1 MYKPVKSSLQ
11 GRTIDILNIIRNNA
25 SMEYQADIP
34 TISDVADIPA
44 VGAAICGNPSR
55 SNEFINALINR
66 IALVVA
72 NSAIFRNPYEM
83 LKKGYLEYGES
94 VEEIFVDLAKVVE
107 YSAEKAADREFR
119 RTLPDVHSVFHI
131 MNWKVMYPVTIERE
145 ALKRAFLTADGVES
159 LIRNVIDSIYTA
171 AAYDEFLLVKYL
183 IIKAVTR
190 GEVRPV
196 AVDTTDPDNMAIS
209 FRAASN
215 AFTFLSTEN
224 NFAKVRNNAPKE
236 NQVIFM
242 DSDVNAEY
250 DVSVLA
256 AAFNMDK
263 ADFMGRLL
271 LIDSFKTFDN
281 DRWATIVANS
291 DMVEEVTSAE
301 LALMEDVI
309 AVLADERWFQI
320 YDEVSEMEDTKVSAG
335 LYWNYFY
342 HNWKIVSTSPFSNI
356 VAFVSTTVRPISS
369 LDFYVTAIVE
379 GEDSTVYLLEA
390 DPDDA
395 AIADQRY
402 KFIQTQALTQDGVAV
417 NGYGAV
423 TVPAALFTSETA
435 LTLELAV
442 GSATLEGTLQ
452 IVTDSS
458 GQTAVPAVAV
468 GDKITF
474 APGV

>member
-1 MYKPVKSSLQ
+1 MYKPVKTSLQ

-25 SMEYQADIP
+25 SAEYQADIP
-34 TISDVADIPA
+34 VISDVADIPG
-44 VGAAICGNPSR
+44 VGAAICGNPTR
-55 SNEFINALINR
+55 SNEFINALVNR

-72 NSAIFRNPYEM
+72 NSAIFRNPYAM

-107 YSAEKAADREFR
+107 YSAEKAAAREFK
-119 RTLPDVHSVFHI
+119 RTVPDVHSVFHI

-145 ALKRAFLTADGVES
+145 TLKRAFLSADGVES
-159 LIRNVIDSIYTA
+159 MITKVIDSIYTA

-183 IIKAVTR
+183 IIKAIAR
-190 GEVRPV
+190 GEVKPV
-196 AVDTTDPDNMAIS
+196 AVDLTSMDNMAIA
-209 FRAASN
+209 FRATSN

-242 DSDVNAEY
+242 DSEANAAY
-250 DVSVLA
+250 DVGVLA

-271 LIDSFKTFDN
+271 LIDSFKDFDN
-281 DRWATIVANS
+281 ERWAEIVANS
-291 DMVEEVTSAE
+291 DMVETVTDAE

-309 AVLADERWFQI
+309 GVLADERWFQI
-320 YDEVSEMEDTKVSAG
+320 YDEVSEMEDTKVGAG

-356 VAFVSTTVRPISS
+356 VAFVATTVSAVSS
-369 LDFYVTAIVE
+369 MDFYITGIVQ
-379 GEDSTVYLLEA
+379 GEDSTIYLLEA
-390 DPDDA
+390 DPDDS
-395 AIADQRY
+395 AIADQR
-402 KFIQTQALTQDGVAV
+402 FNFVQTEELTQDGVAV

-423 TVPAALFTSETA
+423 TVPAALFESETA
-435 LTLELAV
+435 LTLEVVV
-442 GSATLEGTLQ
+442 GDTALEGTLQ
-452 IVTDSS
+452 IALDDS
-458 GQTAVPAVAV
+458 GLDDIPAAVV